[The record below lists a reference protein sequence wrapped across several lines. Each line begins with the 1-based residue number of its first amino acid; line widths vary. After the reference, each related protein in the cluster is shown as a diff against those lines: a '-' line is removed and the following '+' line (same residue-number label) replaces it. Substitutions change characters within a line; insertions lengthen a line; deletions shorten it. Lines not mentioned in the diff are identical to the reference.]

1 MKAHVKD
8 RNEVIKK
15 LNSFAD
21 FLGRVVRDDTYW
33 FNGKTKVRIRREKE
47 ITSENKIGKEII
59 LLTYKK
65 KENRISAEG
74 NAMEVNE
81 EHECELS
88 SSEAIETFLT
98 DSGFFVDLKKH
109 KNVLDWKYSFTLPQ
123 SGQTIQVTL
132 ELCTVPPLGDFLE
145 VEVLSEKDDRDFTES
160 VRKELENLIVLSGIE
175 KSQIEN
181 RYYSEMLRD
190 FH

>member
-15 LNSFAD
+15 LNSFAV

-33 FNGKTKVRIRREKE
+33 FNEKTKVRIRREKE

-65 KENRISAEG
+65 KENRVSAEG

-88 SSEAIETFLT
+88 SAEPVETFLS
-98 DSGFFVDLKKH
+98 DAGFFVDLKKH
-109 KNVLDWKYSFTLPQ
+109 KDVLDWKYNFTLPQ

-145 VEVLSEKDDRDFTES
+145 VEVLSQKDDRDFTES
-160 VRKELENLIVLSGIE
+160 VRKELEKLIVLSGID

-181 RYYSEMLRD
+181 RYYSEMLKD
-190 FH
+190 SH